1 MRRSSSV
8 DAGANCWRDARKVGL
23 ILAFVT
29 CTPLAAEPASRSL
42 QPEETAQARPLPAVD
57 ALLYR
62 RIFERIELGDLSA
75 TAPFVAAIEDRRLL
89 PDVEAR
95 LLLASGASAPWAR
108 WSDWLARNREHPL
121 APQLHRRAQGLRPAN
136 ATLPAAPPPSPPLFG
151 YGDEDVSWRGR
162 SVGDGWSAGLA
173 AWRAGRHQEA
183 LTQFERAARTPDL
196 SAWGVA
202 GAAFWA
208 GRAAQALGDPARAA
222 RWFERAAETP
232 QSFYGL
238 LARRHLGLDSGFDWT
253 RPEPTPAELRDWL
266 AQPGGERALL
276 LAQIGRGAA
285 VEEALR
291 QLVSRLPDSLLP
303 MAAIVAER
311 AGAPSL
317 AMRLAQRVEKQTG
330 QRIDVALYPLL
341 PWSPQTG
348 YRVNRAMLAS
358 IARIESGFH
367 PQARNSKSGATGL
380 MQLMPSTARAMGAQ
394 AGLPATDRHLI
405 DPSANLGLAQEYL
418 DLLLGHER
426 IRGNLLH
433 MAVAYNLGVAGMGRV
448 QERISGPDPLLAMEM
463 LPSVEN
469 RLFAQRVLATFW
481 IYQMRLGQPTE
492 SLDELAQGRWPIYG
506 VDEDRGELA
515 QYHDRK

>member
-1 MRRSSSV
+1 MRRLSNI

-23 ILAFVT
+23 FLALVT
-29 CTPLAAEPASRSL
+29 CTPLSAEPASRSP

-75 TAPFVAAIEDRRLL
+75 VAPLVVAIEDRRLL

-95 LLLASGASAPWAR
+95 LLLASGSAAPWPR

-136 ATLPAAPPPSPPLFG
+136 AAQPPAPPPSPPTFG
-151 YGDEDVSWRGR
+151 FGDEDVSWRGR
-162 SVGDGWSAGLA
+162 SFGDGWGPGLA
-173 AWRAGRHQEA
+173 AWKAGRYQEA
-183 LTQFERAARTPDL
+183 LNHFERAARTPDL

-208 GRAAQALGDPARAA
+208 GRSALALGDFAKSV

-238 LARRHLGLDSGFDWT
+238 LARRQLRLDSGFDWT
-253 RPEPTPAELRDWL
+253 RPEPTPAEMREWL
-266 AQPGGERALL
+266 AQPGAERALL
-276 LAQIGRGAA
+276 LSQIGRSAA
-285 VEEALR
+285 VEDALR

-311 AGAPSL
+311 AGVPSL

-330 QRIDVALYPLL
+330 QRIDSALYPLL

-358 IARIESGFH
+358 IARIESGFD
-367 PQARNSKSGATGL
+367 PKARNGKSGAAGL
-380 MQLMPSTARAMGAQ
+380 MQLMPITARAMGAQ
-394 AGLPATDRHLI
+394 AGLPATDRHLV

-418 DLLLGHER
+418 DLLLGHDR

-463 LPSVEN
+463 LPNAEN

-492 SLDELAQGRWPIYG
+492 SLEELAQGRWPIYG

>member
-1 MRRSSSV
+1 MRRSSNI
-8 DAGANCWRDARKVGL
+8 DAGANCWRDARNVGL

-29 CTPLAAEPASRSL
+29 CTPLSAEPASRTL
-42 QPEETAQARPLPAVD
+42 QPEEAAQARPLPAVD

-75 TAPFVAAIEDRRLL
+75 VAPLVVAIEDRRLL

-95 LLLASGASAPWAR
+95 LLLASGPAAPWAR
-108 WSDWLARNREHPL
+108 WSDWLGRNRDHPL

-136 ATLPAAPPPSPPLFG
+136 ASLPPAPPPNPPLFG
-151 YGDEDVSWRGR
+151 YGDEDVAWRGR
-162 SVGDGWSAGLA
+162 SFGDGWGAGLSAWKA
-173 AWRAGRHQEA
+173 ARYAEA
-183 LTQFERAARTPDL
+183 LTHFERAARTPDL

-208 GRAAQALGDPARAA
+208 GRSAQALGDATKSA
-222 RWFERAAETP
+222 RWFERAAEVP

-238 LARRHLGLDSGFDWT
+238 LARRQMGLDSGFDWT
-253 RPEPTPAELRDWL
+253 QPEPTPAELRAWL
-266 AQPGGERALL
+266 AQPGAERALL
-276 LAQIGRGAA
+276 LAQVGRSAA

-311 AGAPSL
+311 AGVPSL

-330 QRIDVALYPLL
+330 QRIDSALYPLL

-358 IARIESGFH
+358 IARIESGFD
-367 PQARNSKSGATGL
+367 PKARNPGSGATGL
-380 MQLMPSTARAMGAQ
+380 MQLMPVTARAMGAQ
-394 AGLPATDRHLI
+394 AGLPATDRHLV
-405 DPSANLGLAQEYL
+405 DPSANLGLAQAYL
-418 DLLLGHER
+418 DLLLGHDR

-463 LPSVEN
+463 LPNAEN

-492 SLDELAQGRWPIYG
+492 SLEELAQGRWPIYG